1 MISLAFET
9 VLFVLTIIKF
19 VDAVKQ
25 GWGKGPIMQQFVTD
39 GTWAYLLIFLV
50 MLVNMMLYK
59 YVHSTLTGI
68 CYTYVY
74 DPLSPVHRLW
84 ELTKVFRWLL
94 VVMSFAVRLPVCV
107 SPRTF
112 LMYTQGS
119 RLVLNP
125 RRSSASQY
133 ASSDASDMEM
143 SHLSSFGRCLRARD
157 LGPGIMVTIERITDG
172 MCSSR
177 FVTLCR
183 MSDKHPYRSRLGEGL
198 IVCSPFPTPTHTL
211 LSLSRCASSP

>member
-1 MISLAFET
+1 MLRMISLAFET
-9 VLFVLTIIKF
+9 VLFVLTIVKF

-39 GTWAYLLIFLV
+39 GTWAYTLIFVV

-68 CYTYVY
+68 CYTYVFTNLIPPPCRAY
-74 DPLSPVHRLW
+74 LTSPG
-84 ELTKVFRWLL
+84 RWLL
-94 VVMSFAVRLPVCV
+94 VVMSFAVRLLAFAFSDV
-107 SPRTF
+107 S
-112 LMYTQGS
+112 LIDLQGS

-133 ASSDASDMEM
+133 VSTRTSDIEM
-143 SHLSSFGRCLRARD
+143 SHISSFGHFSHPRD

-172 MCSSR
+172 
-177 FVTLCR
+177 
-183 MSDKHPYRSRLGEGL
+183 K
-198 IVCSPFPTPTHTL
+198 
-211 LSLSRCASSP
+211 ASSSTRAHDD

>member
-68 CYTYVY
+68 CYTYVS
-74 DPLSPVHRLW
+74 DLTTFRELW
-84 ELTKVFRWLL
+84 KLTKTARWLL

-143 SHLSSFGRCLRARD
+143 SHLSSFGHCLRARD

-177 FVTLCR
+177 FVTLFR
-183 MSDKHPYRSRLGEGL
+183 MSESIRIDPAWGK
-198 IVCSPFPTPTHTL
+198 V
-211 LSLSRCASSP
+211 

>member
-68 CYTYVY
+68 CYTYV
-74 DPLSPVHRLW
+74 
-84 ELTKVFRWLL
+84 
-94 VVMSFAVRLPVCV
+94 
-107 SPRTF
+107 
-112 LMYTQGS
+112 
-119 RLVLNP
+119 
-125 RRSSASQY
+125 
-133 ASSDASDMEM
+133 SD
-143 SHLSSFGRCLRARD
+143 RPCLC
-157 LGPGIMVTIERITDG
+157 P
-172 MCSSR
+172 
-177 FVTLCR
+177 
-183 MSDKHPYRSRLGEGL
+183 
-198 IVCSPFPTPTHTL
+198 
-211 LSLSRCASSP
+211 